1 MATDY
6 TSLPSEEL
14 TREKLLQDN
23 RFLNDAL
30 SFLEKRT
37 GKKEYDSEDQ
47 IYDDFMEHMRFHET
61 NEVTAVRDLMYAQ
74 EADDTSKEQF
84 GRLLRTW
91 DRMEGDPMSFNKA
104 MDYVEAGLTSPSTW
118 LGLVS
123 GGVGKASATVGL
135 QAAKT
140 GARAIIGRAVKD
152 AGKGALK
159 GAVVEGAI
167 GLGTGAAQEGTRV
180 EAGAQEEF
188 TGERTIMTGLGQAVA
203 GAIPGSISG
212 VQQGIAERAATK
224 VREAGE
230 QAMTAAAKQG
240 RQKVQKTLAAVKD
253 KKKIVKTQEE
263 ILSDQVKKARE
274 FLGKT
279 TGPNKQPLD
288 PDKVRE
294 GTELLAGLSNTE
306 RTLAAIDDETLDAIT
321 AASIRLG
328 DEIGIKDGERIT
340 SAVARAI
347 DDGRLEFG
355 QLDDILNDFN
365 ITRDQ
370 FSYMYM
376 AELSRAGRTLARAS
390 KIARETGIS
399 SAEKAKRLKQEEST
413 RKQLDR
419 LAKATSEYL
428 NQAGSGMTKGEALA
442 IAKEAGNSSKV
453 RGAFQELD
461 RFRLSMMTGQLAT
474 TVRNVAGGGFRVAVD
489 AMNKM
494 SGNAL
499 NKIAGVDE
507 YTDPTSVFR
516 YLVFNQAEAKVVR
529 EMFEKTMPN
538 ESQKFFSTFFES
550 ALTNAKMGNE
560 SFLTKTGAVVNTLNR
575 MSDNMY
581 KQAIFAGR
589 LDQLVRKDMNKTLAD
604 VIAEGKFGQLDKG
617 MIKDAIEESLEF
629 VYQKTPTGS
638 DVFSEAG
645 RTLID
650 AHRKLPF
657 VVSSFMPFPRFVI
670 NQLAFVSEHM
680 PGIGLITSK
689 MQGKNWTPDLY
700 AKQVSGN
707 AMLAMAYNLRSSQ
720 GPDTEWYEYET
731 EDGKTVDLRP
741 IAGPFNA
748 FLLGADAIYR
758 VKNNLELKSAGGI
771 TKDMF
776 QALGGPSFRAG
787 TGLYTLDRIVE
798 DLSGPGEI
806 GVKAQESV
814 ATLAGDIINTFT
826 LPVAT
831 ARDLFSLTDADKRL
845 VPETGYVNGFD
856 IFAARATRS
865 LPEIEGISASEF
877 ISKQFG
883 TGAVEVGTPRAD
895 ILTGEPLRSI
905 DPLERQLFGTGK
917 RAPKNDLQRTLV
929 TLQMSPYELYR
940 PADYPYED
948 RLLRE
953 AAGKRVS
960 ERLNTFVKSD
970 EFKSMGPKL
979 QKIALSERAKDEIAK
994 VRKSV
999 QERISVE
1006 QGRAAS
1012 EGRSTEQD
1020 QIKFESLSTRM
1031 RSALREA
1038 YEKRYGKPMENDYRG
1053 ALELQEGIRQ
1063 RARGYSKGGVVSKFL
1078 DDPFGDFGA
1087 TPTTKQTDEI
1097 LGKSDD
1103 VVDEVDYEDEFMR
1116 DYYEGMDDIPDEDM
1130 FDYDGADSAED
1141 VYFSPQTKETL
1152 EAAGEIAL
1160 DLVIGSLPVV
1170 GDIYD
1175 AQNVAMALNDK
1186 RYVDA
1191 AIDAIGF
1198 VPVLGNVMKSGV
1210 KATVDFFKAADPVVK
1225 RRAMGEFVR
1234 KEGRLPD
1241 LSDEMDVQDLS
1252 GIGATQ
1258 EKILAGAAR
1267 QGEPDMPLFHGTRQ
1281 KVDELIEPSEFIE
1294 QTGGKGHS
1302 ELSTASLS
1310 TSRDPLLSAETFQ
1323 EKSGVPVEE
1332 MFVLRPKR
1340 GMMAKQ
1346 DMSPR
1351 EYDDLRDLEGYGSR
1365 IERVPDKARLPT
1377 QLPKSGHTEAET
1389 MIQNLEDVDV
1399 TKLKDNPEL
1408 LAKVK
1413 KGQRELA
1420 EVRSGLDQAD
1430 TLAAKLLDPEYKF
1443 SKEAD
1448 GFNVP
1453 EGSTGKKAGATVM
1466 YNTMRTTMKKALGL
1480 GAYTSGAGARGKYDQ
1495 ILNDI
1500 TMGDAYSEV
1509 RKGMREAS
1517 ELLGD
1522 TQKGKQM
1529 KDLLDAMDEYSDLM
1543 MDQTITAREVG
1554 DILPDIKNRI
1564 MDITNKMNRGGLA
1577 SRRK

>member
-1 MATDY
+1 
-6 TSLPSEEL
+6 
-14 TREKLLQDN
+14 
-23 RFLNDAL
+23 
-30 SFLEKRT
+30 
-37 GKKEYDSEDQ
+37 
-47 IYDDFMEHMRFHET
+47 
-61 NEVTAVRDLMYAQ
+61 
-74 EADDTSKEQF
+74 
-84 GRLLRTW
+84 
-91 DRMEGDPMSFNKA
+91 
-104 MDYVEAGLTSPSTW
+104 
-118 LGLVS
+118 
-123 GGVGKASATVGL
+123 
-135 QAAKT
+135 
-140 GARAIIGRAVKD
+140 
-152 AGKGALK
+152 
-159 GAVVEGAI
+159 
-167 GLGTGAAQEGTRV
+167 
-180 EAGAQEEF
+180 
-188 TGERTIMTGLGQAVA
+188 
-203 GAIPGSISG
+203 
-212 VQQGIAERAATK
+212 
-224 VREAGE
+224 
-230 QAMTAAAKQG
+230 
-240 RQKVQKTLAAVKD
+240 
-253 KKKIVKTQEE
+253 
-263 ILSDQVKKARE
+263 
-274 FLGKT
+274 
-279 TGPNKQPLD
+279 
-288 PDKVRE
+288 
-294 GTELLAGLSNTE
+294 
-306 RTLAAIDDETLDAIT
+306 
-321 AASIRLG
+321 
-328 DEIGIKDGERIT
+328 
-340 SAVARAI
+340 
-347 DDGRLEFG
+347 
-355 QLDDILNDFN
+355 
-365 ITRDQ
+365 
-370 FSYMYM
+370 
-376 AELSRAGRTLARAS
+376 
-390 KIARETGIS
+390 
-399 SAEKAKRLKQEEST
+399 
-413 RKQLDR
+413 
-419 LAKATSEYL
+419 
-428 NQAGSGMTKGEALA
+428 
-442 IAKEAGNSSKV
+442 
-453 RGAFQELD
+453 
-461 RFRLSMMTGQLAT
+461 MMTGQLAT

-494 SGNAL
+494 SGNVL

-970 EFKSMGPKL
+970 EFKKMGPKL

-1063 RARGYSKGGVVSKFL
+1063 RARGYSKGGAVSKFL

-1130 FDYDGADSAED
+1130 FDYDGADSTED
-1141 VYFSPQTKETL
+1141 VYFSPQTKERL

-1267 QGEPDMPLFHGTRQ
+1267 QGEPDMPLFHGDKSARELESSPSADAKLREVAERQ
-1281 KVDELIEPSEFIE
+1281 GLKLKDDPKPSIVGSLDKNRIKDPRMHAELNMP
-1294 QTGGKGHS
+1294 
-1302 ELSTASLS
+1302 AMS
-1310 TSRDPLLSAETFQ
+1310 TSRDPVLSVDQFASQ
-1323 EKSGVPVEE
+1323 ASVKDPVDA
-1332 MFVLRPKR
+1332 MYTVRPKR
-1340 GMMAKQ
+1340 GMMARQ
-1346 DMSPR
+1346 DMRPE
-1351 EYDDLRDLEGYGSR
+1351 EYDRLLAGEDMSYIPSAAEES
-1365 IERVPDKARLPT
+1365 KLPT
-1377 QLPKSGHTEAET
+1377 RLPKSRHVEAET
-1389 MIQNLEDVDV
+1389 MVPDLDDVEIRRLADE
-1399 TKLKDNPEL
+1399 PEL
-1408 LAKVK
+1408 RKKVSKGYKQLEETRDLIAEAMDIGNDMATKKDAMEFYSKIAK
-1413 KGQRELA
+1413 
-1420 EVRSGLDQAD
+1420 S
-1430 TLAAKLLDPEYKF
+1430 
-1443 SKEAD
+1443 
-1448 GFNVP
+1448 
-1453 EGSTGKKAGATVM
+1453 
-1466 YNTMRTTMKKALGL
+1466 MKKAQGL
-1480 GAYTSGAGARGKYDQ
+1480 GAYTSGAGARGAYDQ
-1495 ILNDI
+1495 HIISMAVEGADERRGFDYFGLPEQI
-1500 TMGDAYSEV
+1500 ERAS
-1509 RKGMREAS
+1509 RLLKG
-1517 ELLGD
+1517 
-1522 TQKGKQM
+1522 TQKGDMLQE
-1529 KDLLDAMDEYSDLM
+1529 LYEAMGETSEAM
-1543 MDQTITAREVG
+1543 FGIPGAKEVSSG
-1554 DILPDIKNRI
+1554 GYRQAKERI